1 MKNNM
6 QIIHFGLKRFFRYFL
21 IGIICSVTLMQLGG
35 FPIVF
40 PALVLFSII
49 LSIDD
54 VGLHKQS
61 EYYPPTFPLSY
72 WVICIFALFL
82 DGIVYYFKLM

>member
-1 MKNNM
+1 MKTNM

-35 FPIVF
+35 FSIVF

-54 VGLHKQS
+54 VGLYKPS
-61 EYYPPTFPLSY
+61 EYYPPTFSLSY
-72 WVICIFALFL
+72 WAICIFALFL
-82 DGIVYYFKLM
+82 DWVVYYFKLM